1 MDATLGD
8 AVECCQP
15 TEGQP
20 PFFVTAKPGRF
31 ASAAEVTAWVKDHR
45 AALDALIAQRGA
57 VVLRGFPIAT
67 SEDFAGIVACFPAYT
82 GGYQGGAAA
91 RRAVAQG
98 VYEATQRTGDQRIPI
113 HQEMFYIH
121 DYPPRIAFFAKK
133 VAEEGGETTIADM
146 RAITR
151 ALPAGIRDKLERL
164 GIQNVRNFAA
174 KTGST
179 EENRHMD
186 KRGWD
191 FAFYTDSEAEVEA
204 VCRRRQM
211 RPHWHDDGSLTVF
224 PTAGGAPR
232 FTSTH
237 PLDDLPTALAFATFT
252 QQARQAV
259 IDGLAW
265 EVTVDEWIASLPL
278 DAAFKA
284 DVLYPW
290 ITATI
295 GCSRAD
301 AARVS
306 ARSILQTFAL
316 AFPENPAAGASTFSS
331 RIGLQGN
338 LQRLLEASRVRR
350 VRRNS
355 IVTALDHG
363 RDGWSVTTP
372 NGTRGGYRYLV
383 MNAPPHVSRAL
394 LKRLPHFAKV
404 AEPLSEYRYFSSR
417 LLVHRD
423 PVYVPADPSY
433 WTAYNAGLTGSECE
447 GSAWMG
453 ALTDPLASGAPI
465 DLFKSWAQR
474 RSADPRRI
482 IFQREFQHPLITSRT
497 IAAARRL
504 QRFQGRR
511 GLYFSG
517 SYTTGSDL
525 QETALY
531 SAMKVAEEIA
541 PRSRTLRSL
550 QERMRANGIADV
562 SYDL

>member
-1 MDATLGD
+1 MHN
-8 AVECCQP
+8 QP
-15 TEGQP
+15 
-20 PFFVTAKPGRF
+20 
-31 ASAAEVTAWVKDHR
+31 
-45 AALDALIAQRGA
+45 LIA
-57 VVLRGFPIAT
+57 PISNRLIRHT
-67 SEDFAGIVACFPAYT
+67 H
-82 GGYQGGAAA
+82 
-91 RRAVAQG
+91 
-98 VYEATQRTGDQRIPI
+98 PI
-113 HQEMFYIH
+113 YVTLLEQLGLF
-121 DYPPRIAFFAKK
+121 DRSDPN
-133 VAEEGGETTIADM
+133 GLQ
-146 RAITR
+146 TR
-151 ALPAGIRDKLERL
+151 KS
-164 GIQNVRNFAA
+164 V
-174 KTGST
+174 
-179 EENRHMD
+179 
-186 KRGWD
+186 
-191 FAFYTDSEAEVEA
+191 
-204 VCRRRQM
+204 
-211 RPHWHDDGSLTVF
+211 GSLTIF
-224 PTAGGAPR
+224 PTDGGAPR

-237 PLDDLPTALAFATFT
+237 PLDDLPTALAFASFT
-252 QQARQAV
+252 QQARSAV

-265 EVTVDEWIASLPL
+265 EVTVEEWIASLPL

-316 AFPENPAAGASTFSS
+316 SFPEDPAAGASTFSS

-338 LQRLLEASRVRR
+338 LQRLLAESRVRR

-355 IVTALDHG
+355 LVTSLGYG
-363 RDGWSVTTP
+363 RDGWRVATP
-372 NGTRGGYRYLV
+372 NGTKGGYRYLV
-383 MNAPPHVSRAL
+383 MNAPPHVSRGL

-404 AEPLSEYRYFSSR
+404 AAVLREYRYFSSR

-423 PVYVPADPSY
+423 PAYVPSDPSY
-433 WTAYNAGLTGSECE
+433 WTAYNAGITGSECE

-453 ALTDPLASGAPI
+453 ALTDPLPSGTPI

-482 IFQREFQHPLITSRT
+482 VFQREFKHPLITPEA
-497 IAAARRL
+497 IAAARKL
-504 QRFQGRR
+504 QRWQGRH

-517 SYTTGSDL
+517 AFTTGSDL

-541 PRSRTLRSL
+541 PGSRNLRSL
-550 QERMRANGIADV
+550 QKRLRANGIAGI